1 MHERNIISFSFKN
14 SNMKKIFIVSTV
26 VTLFVACKGNKTN
39 LDADKQMVTLSDSS
53 MYNSSYLSDT
63 GRMAQPVPPV
73 VTAPARYTNSS
84 PAPRRYANSGTSTR
98 RSTGVS
104 SKARSTSSG
113 TANSGTTTSTRKKGW
128 SKAAKGATIGGVGG
142 AVAGAVIT
150 KSGKGAVV
158 GGVIGAAGGYILGR
172 SKDKKDGRVQ

>member
-1 MHERNIISFSFKN
+1 MKNIFMVFA
-14 SNMKKIFIVSTV
+14 V
-26 VTLFVACKGNKTN
+26 VTMFAACKGNKSD
-39 LDADKQMVTLSDSS
+39 LDSNKQMVTLTDSS

-63 GRMAQPVPPV
+63 GRMAQPVPVATTPSRYSNNAA
-73 VTAPARYTNSS
+73 TATPRSS
-84 PAPRRYANSGTSTR
+84 TTK
-98 RSTGVS
+98 RSSGVS
-104 SKARSTSSG
+104 SNTGTTSGSTAS
-113 TANSGTTTSTRKKGW
+113 TTTSTRKKGW

-150 KSGKGAVV
+150 KSGKGAII